1 MNDKPRDPR
10 EQPVIP
16 ERPAVPVPIDL
27 YRVTPASLAY
37 AKQEAARERAEVDAV
52 LRDSRRANAK
62 ELLRDLV
69 QRFGVLDVRTLL
81 DEIESE
87 R

>member
-10 EQPVIP
+10 EQPVIQ
-16 ERPAVPVPIDL
+16 ERPAAPVPIDL
-27 YRVTPASLAY
+27 YRVTPASIAR
-37 AKQEAARERAEVDAV
+37 AKEEAAKERAEIDAAM
-52 LRDSRRANAK
+52 RDTRRRNAK

-69 QRFGVLDVRTLL
+69 SRFGVLDVRAMLE
-81 DEIESE
+81 EIESE